1 MEEDFPG
8 IAFSLF
14 QSGGHKGNP
23 PGKEKDSLSN
33 MKTRTP
39 PINNSMKHSSRDC
52 RPIAGLLIPLLL
64 VCLAYIQ
71 QAQATDLDSAL
82 PNGNTADGSGV
93 LLSLTSGVWNS
104 GFGFEALNHNTAGK
118 DNTATGLRALFS
130 DTGGSYNSAT
140 GVYALYSNINGWYNN
155 AVGAYALANN
165 ISGNY
170 NTANGYAALYRNT
183 ADYNTANGYAALYH
197 NTIGIFNTA
206 NGVVALQ
213 SNTAGFLNT
222 ATGSQALQ
230 SNTTGVE
237 NTATG
242 SRALSS
248 NTTGVQNTAT
258 GAQALFFNT
267 TGADNT
273 ANGFRALF
281 NNTDGTGNT
290 AYGYQALLSNTGS
303 SITGAFNTA
312 IGLNA
317 LLNNVTGTG
326 NIALGGAAGDQIT
339 TGDENIDI
347 GNNGQFSDD
356 RTIRIGQDQTR
367 TFIAAI
373 RGVATGTAD
382 AIPVLI
388 DSFGQ
393 LGTTSSS
400 RRFKKEIKPMDQTS
414 EAILA
419 LKPVTFHYKS
429 DASGTPQFGLI
440 AEEVAQVNPDLV
452 VRDEKGD
459 IYTVRYDAVNAML
472 LNEFLKVHRKVEEL
486 EAFVD
491 RQQKSFQSKL
501 AEQDKQIEALA
512 SVVERVG
519 AQLEM
524 SKPAPQVVVSKP

>member
-64 VCLAYIQ
+64 VCLAHIQ

-197 NTIGIFNTA
+197 NTIGI
-206 NGVVALQ
+206 
-213 SNTAGFLNT
+213 LNT

-230 SNTTGVE
+230 SNTTGGE

-393 LGTTSSS
+393 RGTTSSS
-400 RRFKKEIKPMDQTS
+400 RRFKKEIKPMDQSS
-414 EAILA
+414 EAVLA

-429 DASGTPQFGLI
+429 DATNTPQFGLI
-440 AEEVAQVNPDLV
+440 AEEVAQVNADLV
-452 VRDEKGD
+452 VRDDKGD

-472 LNEFLKVHRKVEEL
+472 LNEFLKEHRRVQEQTQKVQEQETTIAEL
-486 EAFVD
+486 KKQVQTVVAHA
-491 RQQKSFQSKL
+491 K
-501 AEQDKQIEALA
+501 EQDVKIQ
-512 SVVERVG
+512 RV
-519 AQLEM
+519 
-524 SKPAPQVVVSKP
+524 SDRIRINSSPVVVTDR